1 MEESDWEIILKIK
14 FLGATGTVTGSKY
27 LLTIQ
32 NKHILVDCGLFQGFK
47 ELRLRNWDRLPI
59 APADIDAVVLTHAH
73 IDHTGYIPLLVKNGF
88 KGTIYATK
96 PTCDLCAILLPDSG
110 YLQEEDARFANLH
123 GYSKHHP
130 ALPLYTVKDAE
141 KSLEHFKPMQFT
153 QEYTLAPGIQVSW
166 HRAGHIL
173 GASFVQ
179 FEVEGKTLLF
189 SGDIGRFHDPIMK
202 APVIMHET
210 DYLVLESTYGNRLHE
225 KSDPKDSIAKVVVDT
240 IQRGGTVLIPAFAV
254 GRAQSVLY
262 YLAQLKKEKRIPDV
276 PIFLDSPM
284 AIDATLLLQHYAD
297 KETHLTPEQC
307 RMACSVA
314 TYTNTV
320 DESKELDEPSP
331 KIIVSASGM
340 MTGGRVLHHLKTIA
354 PDPRNTILMTGYQAG
369 GTRGADLLAGG
380 REIKIH
386 GETIA
391 VKAQVV
397 SLNSLSA
404 HADYEDILYWLKQF
418 KHPPRKVFITHGEP
432 EAADALKKRIEKELG
447 WFCEIPTYLEEVT
460 LG

>member
-1 MEESDWEIILKIK
+1 MKIK

-32 NKHILVDCGLFQGFK
+32 NKRILVDCGLFQGYK
-47 ELRLRNWDRLPI
+47 ELRLRNWNRLPI

-73 IDHTGYIPLLVKNGF
+73 IDHTGYTPLLIKNGF

-110 YLQEEDARFANLH
+110 YLQEEDARSANLH

-130 ALPLYTVKDAE
+130 ALPLYTIKDAE
-141 KSLEHFKPMQFT
+141 KSLEHFKPMQFS
-153 QEYTLAPGIQVSW
+153 QDYTLAPGIQVSW

-173 GASFVQ
+173 GAAFVR
-179 FEVEGKTLLF
+179 FEVEGKIVLF
-189 SGDIGRFHDPIMK
+189 SGDIGRFHDPVMK
-202 APVIMHET
+202 APELMRET

-225 KSDPKDSIAKVVVDT
+225 KSDPKDSIAAVVVET

-254 GRAQSVLY
+254 GRAQSILY
-262 YLAQLKKEKRIPDV
+262 YLAQLKREKRIPDV
-276 PIFLDSPM
+276 PVFLDSPM
-284 AIDATLLLQHYAD
+284 AINATMLLQHYAD
-297 KETHLTPEQC
+297 KESRLTPEQC
-307 RMACSVA
+307 RLACSVA
-314 TYTNTV
+314 SYINTV
-320 DESKELDEPSP
+320 DESKELDKPSP
-331 KIIVSASGM
+331 KIIVAASGM
-340 MTGGRVLHHLKTIA
+340 MTGGRVLHHLKSIA

-380 REIKIH
+380 RELKIH
-386 GETIA
+386 GEIIPVQAQIA
-391 VKAQVV
+391 I
-397 SLNSLSA
+397 LNSASA

-418 KHPPRKVFITHGEP
+418 QRPPRKVFITHGEP
-432 EAADALKKRIEKELG
+432 EAADALKKNIEKELG
-447 WFCEIPTYLEEVT
+447 WSCQIPTYLDEVT

>member
-1 MEESDWEIILKIK
+1 MKIK

-59 APADIDAVVLTHAH
+59 APSDIDAVVLTHAH

-110 YLQEEDARFANLH
+110 YLQEEDARLANLH

-141 KSLEHFKPMQFT
+141 KSLEHFKPMQFS
-153 QEYTLAPGIQVSW
+153 QEYTLAPGIQISW

-173 GASFVQ
+173 GAAFVR
-179 FEVEGKTLLF
+179 FEVEGKKLLF

-202 APVIMHET
+202 APEIMREA

-225 KSDPKDSIAKVVVDT
+225 KSDPKDSIAAVVVET

-254 GRAQSVLY
+254 GRAQSILY

-276 PIFLDSPM
+276 PVFLDSPM
-284 AIDATLLLQHYAD
+284 AIDATLLLQQYAD
-297 KETHLTPEQC
+297 KETRLTPEQC

-314 TYTNTV
+314 NYINTI

-331 KIIVSASGM
+331 KIIVAASGM

-386 GETIA
+386 GEVIA

-404 HADYEDILYWLKQF
+404 HADYEDSLYWLKQF
-418 KHPPRKVFITHGEP
+418 QRAPRKVFITHGEP
-432 EAADALKKRIEKELG
+432 EAADALKKCIEKELG
-447 WFCEIPTYLEEVT
+447 WSCEIPTFLEEVT

>member
-1 MEESDWEIILKIK
+1 LEESTWKIILKIK

-110 YLQEEDARFANLH
+110 YLQEEDARSANLH

-130 ALPLYTVKDAE
+130 ALPLYTMKDAE
-141 KSLEHFKPMQFT
+141 KSLEHFKPMQFS
-153 QEYTLAPGIQVSW
+153 QDYTLAPGIQVSW

-173 GASFVQ
+173 GAAFVQ

-202 APVIMHET
+202 APEIMRET

-225 KSDPKDSIAKVVVDT
+225 KSDPKDSIAKVVVET

-254 GRAQSVLY
+254 GRAQSILY

-284 AIDATLLLQHYAD
+284 AIDATLLLQHYSD

-314 TYTNTV
+314 SYINTV

-331 KIIVSASGM
+331 KIIVAASGM

-386 GETIA
+386 GEIIA

-418 KHPPRKVFITHGEP
+418 KRPPRKVFITHGEP

-447 WFCEIPTYLEEVT
+447 WSCEIPTYLEEVT

>member
-1 MEESDWEIILKIK
+1 M
-14 FLGATGTVTGSKY
+14 GATGTVTGSKY

-110 YLQEEDARFANLH
+110 YLQEEDARSANLH

-141 KSLEHFKPMQFT
+141 KSLEHFKPMQFS

-173 GASFVQ
+173 GAAFVQ

-202 APVIMHET
+202 APEIMRET

-225 KSDPKDSIAKVVVDT
+225 KSDPKDSIAKVVVET

-276 PIFLDSPM
+276 PVFLDSPM

-314 TYTNTV
+314 NYINTI

-331 KIIVSASGM
+331 KIIVAASGM

-386 GETIA
+386 GEVIA
-391 VKAQVV
+391 VKAQIV

-404 HADYEDILYWLKQF
+404 HADYEDVLYWLKQF
-418 KHPPRKVFITHGEP
+418 QRAPRKVFITHGEP

-447 WFCEIPTYLEEVT
+447 WSCEIPTYLEEVT

>member
-1 MEESDWEIILKIK
+1 MKIK

-59 APADIDAVVLTHAH
+59 APSDIDAVVLTHAH

-110 YLQEEDARFANLH
+110 YLQEEDARLANLH

-141 KSLEHFKPMQFT
+141 KSLEHFKPMQFS
-153 QEYTLAPGIQVSW
+153 QEYTLAPGIQISW

-173 GASFVQ
+173 GAAFVQ
-179 FEVEGKTLLF
+179 FEVEGKKLLF

-202 APVIMHET
+202 APEIMREA

-225 KSDPKDSIAKVVVDT
+225 KSDPKDSIAAVVVET
-240 IQRGGTVLIPAFAV
+240 IQRGCTVLIPAFAV
-254 GRAQSVLY
+254 GRAQSILY

-276 PIFLDSPM
+276 PVFLDSPM
-284 AIDATLLLQHYAD
+284 AIDATLLLQQYAD
-297 KETHLTPEQC
+297 KETRLTPEQC

-314 TYTNTV
+314 NYINTI

-331 KIIVSASGM
+331 KIIVAASGM

-386 GETIA
+386 GEVIA

-404 HADYEDILYWLKQF
+404 HADYEDSLYWLKQF
-418 KHPPRKVFITHGEP
+418 QRAPRKVFITHGEP

-447 WFCEIPTYLEEVT
+447 WSCEIPTYLEEVT

>member
-1 MEESDWEIILKIK
+1 MKIK

-59 APADIDAVVLTHAH
+59 APSDIDAVVLTHAH

-110 YLQEEDARFANLH
+110 YLQEEDARLANLH
-123 GYSKHHP
+123 GYSKHYP
-130 ALPLYTVKDAE
+130 ALPLYTMKDAE
-141 KSLEHFKPMQFT
+141 KSLEHFKPMQFS
-153 QEYTLAPGIQVSW
+153 QEYTLAPGIQISW

-173 GASFVQ
+173 GAAFVQ
-179 FEVEGKTLLF
+179 FEVEGKKLLF

-202 APVIMHET
+202 APEIMREA

-225 KSDPKDSIAKVVVDT
+225 KSDPKDSIAAVVVET

-254 GRAQSVLY
+254 GRVQSILY

-276 PIFLDSPM
+276 PVFLDSPM
-284 AIDATLLLQHYAD
+284 AIDATLLLQQYAD
-297 KETHLTPEQC
+297 KETRLTPEQC

-314 TYTNTV
+314 NYINTI

-331 KIIVSASGM
+331 KIIIAASGM

-386 GETIA
+386 GEVIV
-391 VKAQVV
+391 VKAQVM

-404 HADYEDILYWLKQF
+404 HADYEDSLYWLKQF
-418 KHPPRKVFITHGEP
+418 QRAPRKVFITHGEP

-447 WFCEIPTYLEEVT
+447 WSCEIPTYLEEVT